1 MQSTDND
8 LTGCYYVVGI
18 DIGNSTTEA
27 VLIRRCAQNFRYIS
41 SGMTPTTGVKGT
53 IHNIKGCITAL
64 DIALTEANLNYHQ
77 ISQIH
82 INQAAPVISDLS
94 MDTISETTVIGSAM
108 IGHNPDTPGGV
119 GLAVGTTAAIND
131 LQRSDEVIAVID
143 KQYPYYLSAKLLNEA
158 FDRGIN
164 VVAAIVQNDD
174 GVLIANRLKRVIP
187 IVDEVSGIDKVQLG
201 VKAAVEVANNGE
213 SIKTLSNP
221 YGIAGLFGLTP
232 DETRNAIP
240 VARSLTGCRSGVVI
254 HAEGAS
260 VETKKIPAGSIK
272 IIGSNK
278 TITIEVNSGADA
290 IMKAVADAGDIID
303 VIGESGTNA
312 GGLISRIKQTMA
324 ELCSEDVEK
333 LHIVDL
339 LSADTFSS
347 VEVAGA
353 IANESAMENVV
364 MLAAMVKTMKLPME
378 AIAKGISEKTGISV
392 RVAGKEAEMAL
403 KGALTTPGADT
414 PLAIV
419 DLGGGS
425 TDAALIDRNGNVT
438 SIHHAGAGEMVTKI
452 INSELDLKDRDI
464 AELIKKYPLAKVEG
478 LLYLRFEDSSVKFA
492 SEPLPPELFSRVVIV
507 TPDGLVPIRSS
518 NRLTIDKIALVRRE
532 AKKKVFLVNVERAL
546 KAVSPNGEIRGIGS
560 VVLVGGSSQDFEIPD
575 ILSEYLAAYRIASG
589 RANLLGFL
597 EPHSAVALGLAM
609 SD

>member
-1 MQSTDND
+1 MPDETA
-8 LTGCYYVVGI
+8 GCRYVAGI

-27 VLIRRCAQNFRYIS
+27 VIIRRCEHRYHYIS
-41 SGMTPTTGVKGT
+41 GGMTATTGVKGT
-53 IHNIKGCITAL
+53 AENVKGCIEAL
-64 DIALTEANLNYHQ
+64 NLALHDAGLTYSQ
-77 ISQIH
+77 ISQIR
-82 INQAAPVISDLS
+82 INEAAPVISDLS

-108 IGHNPDTPGGV
+108 IGHNPDTPGGE
-119 GLAVGTTAAIND
+119 GIAVGTTAAID
-131 LQRSDEVIAVID
+131 RLEGTGELIAVIN
-143 KQYPYYLSAKLLNEA
+143 KSYPYFLAAKLIKDA
-158 FDRGIN
+158 FARGVNI
-164 VVAAIVQNDD
+164 VAAIVQNDD
-174 GVLIANRLKRVIP
+174 GVLIANRLDRVIP

-201 VKAAVEVANNGE
+201 VRAAVEVARNGE

-232 DETRNAIP
+232 EETRSAIP

-260 VETKKIPAGSIK
+260 VETKKIRAGSIRIVGTK
-272 IIGSNK
+272 K
-278 TITIEVNSGADA
+278 TVEAEVNSGADA
-290 IMKAVADAGDIID
+290 LMKAAAEAGEIID
-303 VIGESGTNA
+303 IVGEAGTNA
-312 GGLISRIKQTMA
+312 GGLLSRIKQTMS
-324 ELCSEDVEK
+324 ELCGEPLDRM
-333 LHIVDL
+333 HIVDML
-339 LSADTFSS
+339 AADTFSS

-364 MLAAMVKTMKLPME
+364 MLAAMVRTLKLPME
-378 AIAKGISEKTGISV
+378 TIARGISEQTGISV

-403 KGALTTPGADT
+403 KGALTTPGADV
-414 PLAIV
+414 PLAII

-425 TDAALIDRNGNVT
+425 TDAALIDRSGSIT

-452 INSELDLKDRDI
+452 INSELDLKDRDT

-478 LLYLRFEDSSVKFA
+478 LLYLRFEDGSVKFA

-518 NRLTIDKIALVRRE
+518 KRLTIDKIALVRRE

-546 KAVSPNGEIRGIGS
+546 RAVAPEGDIRSIGS

-575 ILSEYLAAYRIASG
+575 ILSEYLASYRIAAG

-609 SD
+609 SE

>member
-1 MQSTDND
+1 M
-8 LTGCYYVVGI
+8 
-18 DIGNSTTEA
+18 
-27 VLIRRCAQNFRYIS
+27 
-41 SGMTPTTGVKGT
+41 
-53 IHNIKGCITAL
+53 
-64 DIALTEANLNYHQ
+64 
-77 ISQIH
+77 
-82 INQAAPVISDLS
+82 
-94 MDTISETTVIGSAM
+94 
-108 IGHNPDTPGGV
+108 
-119 GLAVGTTAAIND
+119 
-131 LQRSDEVIAVID
+131 
-143 KQYPYYLSAKLLNEA
+143 LNEA
-158 FDRGIN
+158 FDSGIN
-164 VVAAIVQNDD
+164 VVAAIVQSDD

-290 IMKAVADAGDIID
+290 IMKAVADAGEIID

>member
-1 MQSTDND
+1 MPGGEDS
-8 LTGCYYVVGI
+8 LTGCCYVVGI

-27 VLIRRCAQNFRYIS
+27 VILRRCDHSFRYMGG
-41 SGMTPTTGVKGT
+41 GMTPTTGVKGT
-53 IHNIKGCITAL
+53 TGNVKGCITAL
-64 DIALTEANLNYHQ
+64 DLALSEAGLTYGQ
-77 ISQIH
+77 ISQIR

-119 GLAVGTTAAIND
+119 GLAVGTTAPIEN
-131 LQRSDEVIAVID
+131 LYGSNEVIAVIG
-143 KQYPYYLSAKLLNEA
+143 KEYPYYQAAKMLNEA
-158 FDRGIN
+158 FDREVN
-164 VVAAIVQNDD
+164 VVAAIVQSDD
-174 GVLIANRLKRVIP
+174 GVLIANRLSRIIP
-187 IVDEVSGIDKVQLG
+187 IVDEVAGIDKVQLG
-201 VKAAVEVANNGE
+201 VRAAVEVAGNGE

-221 YGIAGLFGLTP
+221 YGIAGLFSLSP
-232 DETRNAIP
+232 EETRNAIP

-254 HAEGAS
+254 HAQGAS

-272 IIGSNK
+272 VIGTKK
-278 TITIEVNSGADA
+278 TVEIAVNSGAEA
-290 IMKAVADAGDIID
+290 IMKAAGEVGEILD
-303 VIGESGTNA
+303 VTGEAGTNA
-312 GGLISRIKQTMA
+312 GGLLSRIRQTMA
-324 ELCSEDVEK
+324 ELCGEDAAS
-333 LHIVDL
+333 LHIVDVL
-339 LSADTFSS
+339 AADTFSS

-364 MLAAMVKTMKLPME
+364 MLAAMVRTMKLPME
-378 AIAKGISEKTGISV
+378 AIAREISEKTGISV

-403 KGALTTPGADT
+403 KGALTTPGADI
-414 PLAIV
+414 PLAII

-425 TDAALIDRNGNVT
+425 TDAALIEKNGQVT

-452 INSELDLKDRDI
+452 INSELDLKDRDV

-478 LLYLRFEDSSVKFA
+478 LLYLRFEDGSVKFA
-492 SEPLPPELFSRVVIV
+492 SEPLPAELFSRVVIV
-507 TPDGLVPIRSS
+507 TPEGLVPVRSS
-518 NRLTIDKIALVRRE
+518 KKLTIDKIALVRRE

-546 KAVSPNGEIRGIGS
+546 RAVAPEGEIRRIGS

-575 ILSEYLAAYRIASG
+575 ILSEYLASYRIAAG

>member
-1 MQSTDND
+1 MQGENSQD
-8 LTGCYYVVGI
+8 GCRYVVGI

-27 VLIRRCAQNFRYIS
+27 VLLRRCTHAFRYIAG
-41 SGMTPTTGVKGT
+41 GMTATTGVKGT
-53 IHNIKGCITAL
+53 TDNIKGCITAL
-64 DIALTEANLNYHQ
+64 DIALAEANLTYSQ
-77 ISQIH
+77 ISQIR
-82 INQAAPVISDLS
+82 INEAAPVISDLS
-94 MDTISETTVIGSAM
+94 MDTVSETTVIGSAM

-119 GLAVGTTAAIND
+119 GLAVGVTAEIGS
-131 LQRSDEVIAVID
+131 LPSSGECIAVID
-143 KQYPYYLSAKLLNEA
+143 RNYPYYQAAKMLNDA
-158 FDRGIN
+158 FDRGLN
-164 VVAAIVQNDD
+164 VVAAIVQSDD
-174 GVLIANRLKRVIP
+174 GVLIANRLKRIIP
-187 IVDEVSGIDKVQLG
+187 IVDEVAGIEKVQLG
-201 VKAAVEVANNGE
+201 VKAAVEVADNGE

-232 DETRNAIP
+232 EETRNAIP

-254 HAEGAS
+254 RAEGAS
-260 VETKKIPAGSIK
+260 VETKKIPAGKIR
-272 IIGSNK
+272 IIGSRK
-278 TITIEVNSGADA
+278 TVDIEVNSGADA
-290 IMKAVADAGDIID
+290 IMKAVSEVGEILDIT
-303 VIGESGTNA
+303 GETGTNA
-312 GGLISRIKQTMA
+312 GGLLSRIRQTMA
-324 ELCSEDVEK
+324 ELCGEEPDK

-378 AIAKGISEKTGISV
+378 AIARGISDRTGIAV

-414 PLAIV
+414 PLAII

-425 TDAALIDRNGNVT
+425 TDAALIDKSGQVT

-452 INSELDLKDRDI
+452 INSELDLQDRDI

-507 TPDGLVPIRSS
+507 TPDGLVPVRSS
-518 NRLTIDKIALVRRE
+518 KKLTIDKIALVRRE

-546 KAVSPNGEIRGIGS
+546 RAVAPDGEIRRIGS

-575 ILSEYLAAYRIASG
+575 ILSDYLASYRIAAG
-589 RANLLGFL
+589 RANLLGYL

>member
-1 MQSTDND
+1 MPDETA
-8 LTGCYYVVGI
+8 GCRYVAGI

-27 VLIRRCAQNFRYIS
+27 VIIRRCEHRYHYIS
-41 SGMTPTTGVKGT
+41 GGMTATTGVKGT
-53 IHNIKGCITAL
+53 AENVKGCIEAL
-64 DIALTEANLNYHQ
+64 NLALHDAGLTYSQ
-77 ISQIH
+77 ISQIR
-82 INQAAPVISDLS
+82 INEAAPVISDLS

-108 IGHNPDTPGGV
+108 IGHNPDTPGGE
-119 GLAVGTTAAIND
+119 GIAVGTTAAID
-131 LQRSDEVIAVID
+131 RLEGTGELIAVIN
-143 KQYPYYLSAKLLNEA
+143 KNYPYFLAAKLIKDA
-158 FDRGIN
+158 FARGVNI
-164 VVAAIVQNDD
+164 VAAIVQNDD
-174 GVLIANRLKRVIP
+174 GVLIANRLDRVIP

-201 VKAAVEVANNGE
+201 VRAAVEVARNGE

-232 DETRNAIP
+232 EETRSAIP

-260 VETKKIPAGSIK
+260 VETKKIRAGSIRIVGTK
-272 IIGSNK
+272 K
-278 TITIEVNSGADA
+278 TVEAEVNSGADA
-290 IMKAVADAGDIID
+290 LMKAAAEAGEIID
-303 VIGESGTNA
+303 IVGEAGTNA
-312 GGLISRIKQTMA
+312 GGLLSRIKQTMS
-324 ELCSEDVEK
+324 ELCGEPLDRM
-333 LHIVDL
+333 HIVDML
-339 LSADTFSS
+339 AADTFSS

-364 MLAAMVKTMKLPME
+364 MLAAMVRTLKLPME
-378 AIAKGISEKTGISV
+378 TIARGISEQTGISV

-403 KGALTTPGADT
+403 KGALTTPGADV
-414 PLAIV
+414 PLAII

-425 TDAALIDRNGNVT
+425 TDAALIDRSGSIT

-452 INSELDLKDRDI
+452 INSELDLKDRDT

-478 LLYLRFEDSSVKFA
+478 LLYLRFEDGSVKFA

-518 NRLTIDKIALVRRE
+518 KRLTIDKIALVRRE

-546 KAVSPNGEIRGIGS
+546 RAVAPEGDIRSIGS

-575 ILSEYLAAYRIASG
+575 ILSEYLASYRIAAG

-609 SD
+609 SE

>member
-1 MQSTDND
+1 MDND
-8 LTGCYYVVGI
+8 LNGCCYVVGI

-27 VLIRRCAQNFRYIS
+27 VLIRRCAHTFRYIS

-53 IHNIKGCITAL
+53 TDNIKGCITAL
-64 DIALTEANLNYHQ
+64 DIALAEANLNYRQ

-119 GLAVGTTAAIND
+119 GLAVGTTVAIND
-131 LQRSDEVIAVID
+131 LRPRDDEVIAVID

-158 FDRGIN
+158 MERGIHI
-164 VVAAIVQNDD
+164 VAAIVQSDD
-174 GVLIANRLKRVIP
+174 GVLIANRLKQVIP

-272 IIGSNK
+272 IIGSKK
-278 TITIEVNSGADA
+278 TITIEVNSGAEA
-290 IMKAVADAGDIID
+290 IMKAVSEVGEIVD

-324 ELCSEDVEK
+324 ELCNEDVEK

-378 AIAKGISEKTGISV
+378 AIAKGISDSTGIAV

-425 TDAALIDRNGNVT
+425 TDAALIDQNGKVT
-438 SIHHAGAGEMVTKI
+438 SIHHAGAGEMVT
-452 INSELDLKDRDI
+452 
-464 AELIKKYPLAKVEG
+464 
-478 LLYLRFEDSSVKFA
+478 
-492 SEPLPPELFSRVVIV
+492 
-507 TPDGLVPIRSS
+507 
-518 NRLTIDKIALVRRE
+518 
-532 AKKKVFLVNVERAL
+532 
-546 KAVSPNGEIRGIGS
+546 
-560 VVLVGGSSQDFEIPD
+560 
-575 ILSEYLAAYRIASG
+575 
-589 RANLLGFL
+589 
-597 EPHSAVALGLAM
+597 
-609 SD
+609 

>member
-1 MQSTDND
+1 MPGEEDS
-8 LTGCYYVVGI
+8 LTGCCYVVGI

-27 VLIRRCAQNFRYIS
+27 VVLRRCDHSFRYMGG
-41 SGMTPTTGVKGT
+41 GMTPTTGVKGT
-53 IHNIKGCITAL
+53 TGNVKGCITAL
-64 DIALTEANLNYHQ
+64 DLALSEAGLTYSQ
-77 ISQIH
+77 ISQIR

-119 GLAVGTTAAIND
+119 GLAVGTTAPIEKLYGPN
-131 LQRSDEVIAVID
+131 EVIAVIG
-143 KQYPYYLSAKLLNEA
+143 KEYPYYQAAKLLNEA

-164 VVAAIVQNDD
+164 VVAAIVQSDD
-174 GVLIANRLKRVIP
+174 GVLIANRLRRIIP
-187 IVDEVSGIDKVQLG
+187 IVDEVAGIDKVQLG
-201 VKAAVEVANNGE
+201 VRAAVEVAGNGE

-221 YGIAGLFGLTP
+221 YGIAGLFHLSP
-232 DETRNAIP
+232 EETRNAIP

-254 HAEGAS
+254 HAQGAS
-260 VETKKIPAGSIK
+260 VETKKIPAGSIRVVGTK
-272 IIGSNK
+272 K
-278 TITIEVNSGADA
+278 TVEIEVNSGAEA
-290 IMKAVADAGDIID
+290 IMKAVSEAGEILD
-303 VIGESGTNA
+303 VTGEAGTNA
-312 GGLISRIKQTMA
+312 GGLLSRIRQTMA
-324 ELCSEDVEK
+324 ELCGEDAAG
-333 LHIVDL
+333 LHIVDAL
-339 LSADTFSS
+339 ATDTFSS

-378 AIAKGISEKTGISV
+378 AIAREISEKTGISV

-403 KGALTTPGADT
+403 KGALTTPGADI
-414 PLAIV
+414 PLAII

-425 TDAALIDRNGNVT
+425 TDAALIEKNGQVT

-492 SEPLPPELFSRVVIV
+492 SEPLPAELFSRVVIV
-507 TPDGLVPIRSS
+507 TPEGLVPIRSS
-518 NRLTIDKIALVRRE
+518 KKLTIDKIALVRRE

-546 KAVSPNGEIRGIGS
+546 RAVAPEGEIRRIGS

-575 ILSEYLAAYRIASG
+575 ILSEYLASYRIAAG

>member
-1 MQSTDND
+1 MPGGEDS
-8 LTGCYYVVGI
+8 LTGCCYVVGI

-27 VLIRRCAQNFRYIS
+27 VILRRCDHSFRYMGG
-41 SGMTPTTGVKGT
+41 GMTPTTGVKGT
-53 IHNIKGCITAL
+53 TGNVKGCITAL
-64 DIALTEANLNYHQ
+64 DLALSEAGLTYGQ
-77 ISQIH
+77 ISQIR

-119 GLAVGTTAAIND
+119 GLAVGTTAPIEN
-131 LQRSDEVIAVID
+131 LYGPNEVIAVIG
-143 KQYPYYLSAKLLNEA
+143 KEYPYYQAAKMLNEA
-158 FDRGIN
+158 FDREVN
-164 VVAAIVQNDD
+164 VVAAIVQSDD
-174 GVLIANRLKRVIP
+174 GVLIANRLSRIIP
-187 IVDEVSGIDKVQLG
+187 IVDEVAGIDKVQLG
-201 VKAAVEVANNGE
+201 VRAAVEVAGNGE

-221 YGIAGLFGLTP
+221 YGIAGLFSLSP
-232 DETRNAIP
+232 EETRNAIP

-254 HAEGAS
+254 HAQGAS

-272 IIGSNK
+272 VIGTKK
-278 TITIEVNSGADA
+278 TVEIAVNSGAEA
-290 IMKAVADAGDIID
+290 IMKAAGEVGEILD
-303 VIGESGTNA
+303 VTGEAGTNA
-312 GGLISRIKQTMA
+312 GGLLSRIRQTMA
-324 ELCSEDVEK
+324 ELCGEDAAS
-333 LHIVDL
+333 LHIVDVL
-339 LSADTFSS
+339 AADTFSS

-364 MLAAMVKTMKLPME
+364 MLAAMVRTMKLPME
-378 AIAKGISEKTGISV
+378 AIAREISEKTGISV

-403 KGALTTPGADT
+403 KGALTTPGADI
-414 PLAIV
+414 PLAII

-425 TDAALIDRNGNVT
+425 TDAALIEKNGQVT

-452 INSELDLKDRDI
+452 INSELDLKDRDV

-478 LLYLRFEDSSVKFA
+478 LLYLRFEDGSVKFA
-492 SEPLPPELFSRVVIV
+492 SEPLPAELFSRVVIV
-507 TPDGLVPIRSS
+507 TPEGLVPVRSS
-518 NRLTIDKIALVRRE
+518 KKLTIDKIALVRRE

-546 KAVSPNGEIRGIGS
+546 RAVAPEGEIRRIGS

-575 ILSEYLAAYRIASG
+575 ILSEYLASYRIAAG

>member
-1 MQSTDND
+1 MQDGMEM
-8 LTGCYYVVGI
+8 TGCRYVVGI

-27 VLIRRCAQNFRYIS
+27 IVIRRCQNRYHYIAG
-41 SGMTPTTGVKGT
+41 GMTATTGVKGT
-53 IHNIKGCITAL
+53 VDNVKGCVTAL
-64 DIALTEANLNYHQ
+64 DLALHDADLAYSQ
-77 ISQIH
+77 ISQIR

-119 GLAVGTTAAIND
+119 GLAVGITASIDRLDRAG
-131 LQRSDEVIAVID
+131 EVIAVIPSN
-143 KQYPYYLSAKLLNEA
+143 YPYFLAAKLLNEA
-158 FDRGIN
+158 FVRGIN
-164 VVAAIVQNDD
+164 VVAAIVQSDD
-174 GVLIANRLKRVIP
+174 GVLIANRLSRVIP
-187 IVDEVSGIDKVQLG
+187 IVDEVSGIDKVELG
-201 VKAAVEVANNGE
+201 VKAAVEVAGNGE

-221 YGIAGLFGLTP
+221 YGIAGLFHLTP
-232 DETRNAIP
+232 DETRDAIP

-260 VETKKIPAGSIK
+260 VETKKIKAGSIK
-272 IIGSNK
+272 IIGSHK
-278 TITIEVNSGADA
+278 TVEIEVNSGAEA
-290 IMKAVADAGDIID
+290 MMKAATEAGEILDII
-303 VIGESGTNA
+303 GEAGTNA
-312 GGLISRIKQTMA
+312 GGLLSRIKQSMS
-324 ELCSEDVEK
+324 ELCNEPLDQM
-333 LHIVDL
+333 HIVDML
-339 LSADTFSS
+339 AADTFSS

-378 AIAKGISEKTGISV
+378 AIAKGISDKTGIPV

-414 PLAIV
+414 PLAII

-425 TDAALIDRNGNVT
+425 TDAALIDRSGRIQ

-452 INSELDLKDRDI
+452 INSELDLRDRDI

-507 TPDGLVPIRSS
+507 TPEGLVPIRSS
-518 NRLTIDKIALVRRE
+518 KKLTIDKIALVRRE

-546 KAVSPNGEIRGIGS
+546 RAVAPNGDIRSIGS

-575 ILSEYLAAYRIASG
+575 ILSEYLAAYRIAAG

>member
-1 MQSTDND
+1 M
-8 LTGCYYVVGI
+8 
-18 DIGNSTTEA
+18 
-27 VLIRRCAQNFRYIS
+27 
-41 SGMTPTTGVKGT
+41 
-53 IHNIKGCITAL
+53 
-64 DIALTEANLNYHQ
+64 
-77 ISQIH
+77 
-82 INQAAPVISDLS
+82 
-94 MDTISETTVIGSAM
+94 
-108 IGHNPDTPGGV
+108 
-119 GLAVGTTAAIND
+119 
-131 LQRSDEVIAVID
+131 
-143 KQYPYYLSAKLLNEA
+143 
-158 FDRGIN
+158 
-164 VVAAIVQNDD
+164 
-174 GVLIANRLKRVIP
+174 
-187 IVDEVSGIDKVQLG
+187 
-201 VKAAVEVANNGE
+201 
-213 SIKTLSNP
+213 
-221 YGIAGLFGLTP
+221 
-232 DETRNAIP
+232 
-240 VARSLTGCRSGVVI
+240 VI

-290 IMKAVADAGDIID
+290 IMKAVADAGEIID